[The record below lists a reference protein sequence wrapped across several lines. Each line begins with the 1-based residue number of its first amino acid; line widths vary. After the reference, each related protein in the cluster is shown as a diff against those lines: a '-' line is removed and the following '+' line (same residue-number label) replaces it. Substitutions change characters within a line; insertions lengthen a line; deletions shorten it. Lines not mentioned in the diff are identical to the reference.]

1 MILNEYDNIIREHFD
16 ISDFKTR
23 KTLTSL
29 DEAEQDQM
37 LSVLTNALYD
47 KIIDKVD
54 DIDFGSIPMSRGD
67 ITKVQGF
74 DNTVDC
80 LNIMRKIVI
89 QYNQDPAIVDTV
101 LTAIE
106 NVKTRK
112 NIFMKAYALNI
123 ELPMV
128 IYNLIVMSIEQATS
142 LMISVCI
149 QYIKDP
155 NTKTVTAALDKVAYN
170 NTMNNMLYEQL
181 YKFNNA
187 CKTKELDKTLDLV
200 IKNGGK
206 LTECGEPLST
216 ADNME
221 DDGDDV
227 VRGDES
233 IENGVT
239 KAIADCDDVNSEERP
254 DFDYNE
260 DKLTSESVASLAT
273 ELGIAGIGAIGT
285 TILSIPVLV
294 VKVIIPFLRSI
305 TYYLYHTRAKLAD
318 TLDVQSQ
325 FLQANAYKLQ
335 NSMMADPDSVEDRR
349 KMEKSISK
357 QLKIADKLKSWSNK
371 LAIKDKKAEKSA
383 KKMEKDEEKKFKV
396 EEFEDKMPAD
406 IAVKSSLF

>member
-23 KTLTSL
+23 KTLASL
-29 DEAEQDQM
+29 DEAEQNQM

-47 KIIDKVD
+47 KIVNKVD

-74 DNTVDC
+74 DNTLEC
-80 LNIMRKIVI
+80 LNIMRKIVL

-106 NVKTRK
+106 NIKTRK
-112 NIFMKAYALNI
+112 NIFIKAYALNI

-181 YKFNNA
+181 YKFNTA

-200 IKNGGK
+200 IKNGGRV
-206 LTECGEPLST
+206 TECGELPST
-216 ADNME
+216 AGNTEDN
-221 DDGDDV
+221 DDV

-233 IENGVT
+233 IENGVA

-260 DKLTSESVASLAT
+260 DKLAT
-273 ELGIAGIGAIGT
+273 ESIGAIAAEIG
-285 TILSIPVLV
+285 IKGLAGIAAGVLSIPALV
-294 VKVIIPFLRSI
+294 IKVVIPFLRSI
-305 TYYLYHTRAKLAD
+305 TYYLYHTKAKLSD

-335 NSMMADPDSVEDRR
+335 NSMSDPLNPVEDR
-349 KMEKSISK
+349 KQLEKTITK
-357 QLKIADKLKSWSNK
+357 QLKFADKLKSWSNK
-371 LAIKDKKAEKSA
+371 LAIKDKKAEKAA
-383 KKMEKDEEKKFKV
+383 KNMEK
-396 EEFEDKMPAD
+396 EDSRKMKMSDFGDNLPAD
-406 IAVKSSLF
+406 IGLKYALF

>member
-112 NIFMKAYALNI
+112 NVFMKAYALNI

-181 YKFNNA
+181 YKFNTA

-216 ADNME
+216 AGNTE
-221 DDGDDV
+221 DDV

-260 DKLTSESVASLAT
+260 DKLASESVASLAA
-273 ELGIAGIGAIGT
+273 ELGIAGVGAIAT
-285 TILSIPVLV
+285 TILSLPVLV

-349 KMEKSISK
+349 KMEKSAAK

>member
-1 MILNEYDNIIREHFD
+1 MILNDYDRIIREHFD
-16 ISDFKTR
+16 ISDSKTR
-23 KTLTSL
+23 KTLVSL
-29 DEAEQDQM
+29 DEDEQGQM

-54 DIDFGSIPMSRGD
+54 DIDFGTIPMSRGD

-74 DNTVDC
+74 DNTVEC

-89 QYNQDPAIVDTV
+89 QYNQDPAAVDTV

-106 NVKTRK
+106 NVKLRK
-112 NIFMKAYALNI
+112 SIFMKAYALNI

-155 NTKTVTAALDKVAYN
+155 ATKTMTAALDKVAYT

-181 YKFNNA
+181 YKFNKA
-187 CKTKELDKTLDLV
+187 CNSKELDKTLDLV

-206 LTECGEPLST
+206 ISECGDPLSS
-216 ADNME
+216 DNHE
-221 DDGDDV
+221 DDV

-233 IENGVT
+233 IENGTT
-239 KAIADCDDVNSEERP
+239 KAISDCDDINSEERP
-254 DFDYNE
+254 EFDYNE
-260 DKLTSESVASLAT
+260 DKLAT
-273 ELGIAGIGAIGT
+273 ESIGT
-285 TILSIPVLV
+285 AVGLIGGLGSIAVGVLSIPALV
-294 VKVIIPFLRSI
+294 VKVIIPFLRSA
-305 TYYLYHTRAKLAD
+305 TYYLYHFKAKLSD
-318 TLDVQSQ
+318 SLDVQSQ

-335 NSMMADPDSVEDRR
+335 NTMTTDPDSIENKR
-349 KMEKSISK
+349 KIEKTINR
-357 QLKIADKLKSWSNK
+357 QLKIADKLKSYSNK

-383 KKMEKDEEKKFKV
+383 KKMEKDESKKFNINDFGD
-396 EEFEDKMPAD
+396 ELPAD
-406 IAVKSSLF
+406 ISAKSSLF

>member
-181 YKFNNA
+181 YKFNTA

-239 KAIADCDDVNSEERP
+239 KAIVDCDDVNSEERP

-305 TYYLYHTRAKLAD
+305 TYYSYHTRAKLAD

>member
-181 YKFNNA
+181 YKFNTA

-239 KAIADCDDVNSEERP
+239 KAIVDCDDVNSEERP